1 MKQTPIILFFLLIAL
16 NSYSQTF
23 GLSDAIIAKTTTGS
37 YALNLNGR
45 VVGMSLNAPF
55 VQMNIGT
62 NNSQNFGLYQNNVQ
76 RILMSSTGTAFTGG
90 LTWNSSVLD
99 NVSINTLVLGGTGAL
114 GYRPLSTVAFTGNYA
129 SLSNTPSLT
138 LQNVSN
144 NGASSTN
151 VLSLGNYA
159 ATSGSVLLKANYDAY
174 NSQALI
180 TERSSGAIGL
190 SSYMYQDNSATWLSS
205 FNYGAVSRAALF
217 VSNEGLKLLTAP
229 NQNIAALLPLTVQ
242 PTSVFSVEI
251 SGRINCSSILSKDLV
266 NSGTELRAFEVANKG
281 FSGLSVGTATNAGYF
296 YSYRPNGQRSMYMGN
311 ASSTGSNDI
320 VSENGAWIR
329 VLGGKLEVQNNIE
342 GYKGDFSDDLF
353 TSAQFKGGFGAQ
365 SLGGVADFNDISNR
379 RSGNGYTLLY
389 GTAANGNG
397 VAGYYHTL
405 NFEFLSKNGTG
416 NFTQIA
422 VPYNGSDLWLRSF
435 YDGIGY
441 TPWNTYIQSTKIQNV
456 GNNDVLH
463 TGNLKTLL
471 LLDTLTESR
480 MLKALSQTYSYSN
493 IQNFNGGINMKAS
506 PLSLYT
512 SNISSDG
519 NNLNLKGNVSN
530 TKNVSITSNNE
541 LNATLTPFTAYSA
554 NDLVN
559 DNQTVSFVSN
569 DVFNLPAATKAVR
582 MVNAQGTTNTG
593 VTINLNV
600 PTMKSK
606 EQVLIFS
613 GVGLAFNANVVFN
626 APSGWFIYSG
636 GSLAASRTFT
646 SQQTIDAGQGCIYRV
661 LFFTS
666 DNTISIMRIK
676 DN

>member
-1 MKQTPIILFFLLIAL
+1 MKWLLFFVF
-16 NSYSQTF
+16 F
-23 GLSDAIIAKTTTGS
+23 GPLSIFGQNKMLPYTEGGDKGWVKES
-37 YALNLNGR
+37 DLKVNL
-45 VVGMSLNAPF
+45 S
-55 VQMNIGT
+55 
-62 NNSQNFGLYQNNVQ
+62 NVQ
-76 RILMSSTGTAFTGG
+76 GTAG
-90 LTWNSSVLD
+90 
-99 NVSINTLVLGGTGAL
+99 
-114 GYRPLSTVAFTGNYA
+114 
-129 SLSNTPSLT
+129 LT
-138 LQNVSN
+138 LQNITA
-144 NGASSTN
+144 NGSSSTN
-151 VLSLGNYA
+151 VLSLGNYS

-174 NSQALI
+174 NSQVLI

-190 SSYMYQDNSATWLSS
+190 ASYMYQDNSATWLSS
-205 FNYGAVSRAALF
+205 YNYGAMPRSALF
-217 VSNEGLKLLTAP
+217 IANDGLKLLTAP
-229 NQNIAALLPLTVQ
+229 SQNIAALSPLTTQ
-242 PTSVFSVEI
+242 PLTVFSVET
-251 SGRINCSSILSKDLV
+251 SGRVNCNSILSKDII
-266 NSGTELRAFEVANKG
+266 NSAVELRAYEIATKG
-281 FSGLSVGTATNAGYF
+281 YSGISVGTANNAGYF

-311 ASSTGSNDI
+311 ASNVGSNDL
-320 VSENGAWIR
+320 VAENGAWFR
-329 VLGGKLEVQNNIE
+329 VLGGKFEVQNNIE
-342 GYKGDFSDDLF
+342 AYKGNFSDDIF
-353 TSAQFKGGFGAQ
+353 TSAQFKGGFGAL
-365 SLGGVADFNDISNR
+365 SVVGVADWNDISNR

-397 VAGYYHTL
+397 QSAYYHTL
-405 NFEFLSKNGTG
+405 NFEYSSKNGTG
-416 NFTQIA
+416 NFTQIG

-441 TPWNTYIQSTKIQNV
+441 TQWNTYIQSTKIQNV
-456 GNNDVLH
+456 GNNDVVH

-519 NNLNLKGNVSN
+519 NNLNLKGNVGN
-530 TKNVSITSNNE
+530 TKTVSITSNNE

-554 NDLVN
+554 NDVTN

-569 DVFNLPAATKAVR
+569 DIFNLPAATKAVR

-613 GVGLAFNANVVFN
+613 NVGLAFNANVVFN

-646 SQQTIDAGQGCIYRV
+646 SQQTIDAGQGCIFRV